1 MRAKDLEEVDDKDDQ
16 YFCTSIE
23 PQTPCF
29 KRRNTFTED
38 KVKKTDYLKPVVVN
52 PCTLRSI

>member
-1 MRAKDLEEVDDKDDQ
+1 MRAKDLDEVDDKDDQ
-16 YFCTSIE
+16 YFRTSIPE
-23 PQTPCF
+23 TPCF